1 MLFLFSMLFVLPTV
15 VAQTTA
21 KAISGVVVDAK
32 GEPLIG
38 VRVLVKGTTTGTIT
52 HVNGKFKLLPV

>member
-21 KAISGVVVDAK
+21 KAISGVVVDSK
-32 GEPLIG
+32 GETLIG
-38 VRVLVKGTTTGTIT
+38 VNVLIKGTKTGTVT
-52 HVNGKFKLLPV
+52 DS